1 MSQMLLET
9 DQVLGLKGQSSA
21 LDWSERVS
29 KGLPTESLEAIC
41 RALSPEDGSL
51 IYRIVPRSTLIRRRR
66 QARLHPE
73 ESEVVQRLAEIWAL
87 AVNIFGDE
95 DKARR
100 FLKRA
105 HPLLRGAL
113 PLDLVIAN
121 SQGAKAVEGIL
132 GRLKYGSA
140 A

>member
-1 MSQMLLET
+1 MREMLLAA
-9 DQVLGLKGQSSA
+9 DQALGLKGQASA

-29 KGLPTESLEAIC
+29 KGLPTSALEAIC
-41 RALSPEDGSL
+41 QALSPGDTALMYS
-51 IYRIVPRSTLIRRRR
+51 IVPRSTLVRRRR

-73 ESEVVQRLAEIWAL
+73 ESEVVQRMGEIWAL
-87 AVNIFGDE
+87 AVNVFGDE

-100 FLKRA
+100 FLKRG
-105 HPLLRGAL
+105 HPLLRGSR

-132 GRLKYGSA
+132 GRLQYGSA